1 MTRTIAVKILVL
13 VIFIVVVC
21 LPEFWTLYRESQI
34 KLLCLPCERDKRGR
48 RTDDSSADAEMRRKR
63 SRDLPRIPGGE
74 SRREACNETDA
85 DGGPA
90 ADDARASCYTCETL
104 GSGPQ
109 LQSDNRSTS
118 AKVHIEMSVKLPVG
132 DANFLKLAFY
142 GHQTSSWLHLWPP
155 DDETDDGG
163 QAAASSCCRP
173 APSDRVVCL
182 LRLSN
187 RTIWS
192 AARNEKFLQTQGGR
206 KDTEISILKGRNS
219 HHHEPR
225 PTCSGLPSIEEIEV
239 AANLHHRPTV
249 SFAHRGAELLIDRT
263 QL

>member
-1 MTRTIAVKILVL
+1 
-13 VIFIVVVC
+13 
-21 LPEFWTLYRESQI
+21 
-34 KLLCLPCERDKRGR
+34 
-48 RTDDSSADAEMRRKR
+48 MRRKR

-192 AARNEKFLQTQGGR
+192 AARNEKFLQTQDEWGGAFRILWLVLSCAVLLTLTSAFLRQMKRNGHCCKKVHPLGYGFTEQQFKGGR